1 MSDVKYNI
9 IFAGTPDFALPSLLA
24 CIESKHNVCAVYS
37 QPDKPRGRGQELSPS
52 PVKKLAVEHNIPVH
66 TPLNF
71 KDPAA
76 VAELKKYSPDLI
88 VVVAYGM
95 ILPQEV
101 LDVPKITCLN
111 VHSSL
116 LPRWRG
122 AAPINRAIMAG
133 DTETG
138 VSIMQVV
145 KELDAGAVYKQDKIK
160 IKANDTAS
168 SLHDSLAEIG
178 ASALIDTINNIIP
191 EGFKPEEQDSALVTY
206 AAKINKSEGEL
217 DFSKTKSQL
226 VFDFKGL
233 QPWPGSYFFYNSD
246 LIKVHAMYATE
257 YEDIIE
263 PGTIVSWNKD
273 GLVIAAIDGCV
284 VLTSLQF
291 PGKKAL
297 MTKDIFNSKPD
308 YFRVGTKLAKK

>member
-1 MSDVKYNI
+1 MNDFKYKVV
-9 IFAGTPDFALPSLLA
+9 FAGTPEFALPSLLA
-24 CIESKHNVCAVYS
+24 CIESKHDVCAVYS

-76 VAELKKYSPDLI
+76 VDELKKYSPDLI
-88 VVVAYGM
+88 IVVAYGM

-101 LDVPKITCLN
+101 LDIPKITCLN

-145 KELDAGAVYKQDKIK
+145 KELDAGAVYKQAKIK
-160 IKANDTAS
+160 IKENDTAS
-168 SLHDSLAEIG
+168 SLHDSLAEMG
-178 ASALIDTINNIIP
+178 AATLIDTIDNILP
-191 EGFKPEEQDSALVTY
+191 QGFKPEEQDSSLVTY
-206 AAKINKSEGEL
+206 AAKINKSEGKL
-217 DFSKTKSQL
+217 DFCKTKSQL
-226 VFDFKGL
+226 VLDFKGL
-233 QPWPGSYFFYNSD
+233 QPWPGSYFEYNSK
-246 LIKVHAMYATE
+246 LIKVHAMYAAE
-257 YEDIIE
+257 YEDTAE
-263 PGTIVSWNKD
+263 VATIVGWDKG
-273 GLVIAAIDGCV
+273 GLVIATIDGCIV
-284 VLTSLQF
+284 ITSLQF

-297 MTKDIFNSKPD
+297 MAKDIFNSKPD
-308 YFRVGTKLAKK
+308 YFRVGVKLAKK

>member
-1 MSDVKYNI
+1 M
-9 IFAGTPDFALPSLLA
+9 
-24 CIESKHNVCAVYS
+24 
-37 QPDKPRGRGQELSPS
+37 
-52 PVKKLAVEHNIPVH
+52 
-66 TPLNF
+66 
-71 KDPAA
+71 
-76 VAELKKYSPDLI
+76 
-88 VVVAYGM
+88 
-95 ILPQEV
+95 
-101 LDVPKITCLN
+101 
-111 VHSSL
+111 
-116 LPRWRG
+116 
-122 AAPINRAIMAG
+122 
-133 DTETG
+133 
-138 VSIMQVV
+138 
-145 KELDAGAVYKQDKIK
+145 
-160 IKANDTAS
+160 
-168 SLHDSLAEIG
+168 
-178 ASALIDTINNIIP
+178 
-191 EGFKPEEQDSALVTY
+191 
-206 AAKINKSEGEL
+206 
-217 DFSKTKSQL
+217 